1 MLIPVPE
8 PGTLAPADTLPR
20 VGTAWLSHEPASLER
35 GLWCLAE
42 TAASLLGGSAAAALR
57 ESMRAALAAG
67 ADPEAV
73 VAEAADWPPA
83 FRAAHARPRRARWI
97 MARLRLSRRAA
108 ARVLACGDPE
118 AAAWALTRC
127 GGWPMAIGQVV
138 DADADPVEGTL
149 YRVADA
155 LRVWGA
161 EIVRALVVRCPS
173 TGRQHVLLVP
183 ASCQTAREAR
193 RWTLHGLS
201 PEVEA

>member
-1 MLIPVPE
+1 MLIPVTE
-8 PGTLAPADTLPR
+8 LAPADTLPR
-20 VGTAWLSHEPASLER
+20 VGMAWLGGEPASRDL
-35 GLWCLAE
+35 LAE
-42 TAASLLGGSAAAALR
+42 TAAYLLGGSSSEAQAALR
-57 ESMRAALAAG
+57 EAMRAALAAG

-73 VAEAADWPPA
+73 VAEAADWPLA
-83 FRAAHARPRRARWI
+83 FRAAHDRPRRARWI

-108 ARVLACGDPE
+108 ARVLACVDPE

-149 YRVADA
+149 YRVADS
-155 LRVWGA
+155 LRVRGA

-173 TGRQHVLLVP
+173 TGREHVLLVP
-183 ASCQTAREAR
+183 AACRTAREAR
-193 RWTLHGLS
+193 RWTMHGLS